1 MRRRV
6 VITGLGV
13 LTSLGIGKDAFWDA
27 LVHGKSG
34 IRKISTFDTSHLRSH
49 IAGEING
56 FDPLEYIDRKEVA
69 TIDRVCQFS
78 IAASELAVRD
88 SRIRLDKDAG
98 VVVGTGLGGII
109 TDDAQHQ
116 IYHAKGPRF
125 VHPLTIPMSMYNA
138 SACHISQRFGIK
150 GPGFTLST
158 ACSSGTHAIGEAYRL
173 IKDGYADVN
182 IAGGSEATLS
192 QGIFSAWCAMR
203 ILSRRNDTPE
213 QACRPYS
220 KDRDGMVL
228 GEGAGFVILEELSRA
243 LKRDAPIYAE
253 IIGYGSSY
261 DASHLTAPDVHGQ
274 AMAIDKAIRGA
285 EIRPEE
291 VDYINGHGTGTSLN
305 DKIETDSAK
314 MIFGQSVYS
323 IPMSSIKP
331 QIGHTL
337 GASGALGLIASC
349 LSLRDNLIPATIN
362 YTEPDP
368 ECDLDYVPNT
378 ARKANLNIVMT
389 NSFGFGG
396 NNGVLV
402 TRRFTPA

>member
-1 MRRRV
+1 MKRRV
-6 VITGLGV
+6 VITGLGP
-13 LTSLGIGKDAFWDA
+13 LTSLGIGKDTFWEA

-34 IRKISTFDTSHLRSH
+34 IRKISSFDTAHLRSH

-56 FDPLEYIDRKEVA
+56 FDPVEYIDRKEAV
-69 TIDRVCQFS
+69 TMDRVCHFS

-88 SRIRLDKDAG
+88 SGIRLDRDAG
-98 VVVGTGLGGII
+98 IVVGTGLGGII
-109 TDDAQHQ
+109 TDDVQHQ
-116 IYHAKGPRF
+116 VYHTKGYRF

-150 GPGFTLST
+150 GAGFTLST

-192 QGIFSAWCAMR
+192 QAIFSAWCAMR

-228 GEGAGFVILEELSRA
+228 GEGAGFVILEELSHA

-261 DASHLTAPDVHGQ
+261 DASHLTAPDVNGQ
-274 AMAIDKAIRGA
+274 AVAIDKAIREAG
-285 EIRPEE
+285 IRPEE
-291 VDYINGHGTGTSLN
+291 IDYINGHGTGTSLN
-305 DKIETDSAK
+305 DKAETDSAK
-314 MIFGQSVYS
+314 MIFGQSAYS

-349 LSLRDNLIPATIN
+349 LSLRDNLMPATIN

-378 ARKANLNIVMT
+378 ARKANLNIVMS

-402 TRRFTPA
+402 IRRVKQN